1 MKFVGE
7 RWLSNI
13 ISANQKKTNLFSLE
27 KSTNQEER
35 KEVVDKYN
43 VGDDL
48 ECEIAG
54 IIRLWSVFEN
64 RRRFLKDLF
73 TFQKSTGDL
82 LKTQEKSLRSW
93 RKSKS

>member
-1 MKFVGE
+1 MAV
-7 RWLSNI
+7 NI
-13 ISANQKKTNLFSLE
+13 ISANPKKTNLFSLE

-54 IIRLWSVFEN
+54 IVDFGVF
-64 RRRFLKDLF
+64 
-73 TFQKSTGDL
+73 
-82 LKTQEKSLRSW
+82 
-93 RKSKS
+93 